1 MAIKISN
8 RVKLVKPS
16 PTLTLSARAK
26 EMKAAGIDVVNFGVG
41 EPDFNTP
48 EYIKRSAQAAIENNF
63 TRYTANAGII
73 ELRQAICA
81 KLQRDN
87 GLSYEP
93 KQVLVSPGAKASILN
108 ILIAVCD
115 SQDQVLMPAPY
126 WVSYP
131 YQAMLANAE
140 PVIVPTFEQDS
151 YKLTAASLEQA
162 VAANPCAK
170 ALLLNSPNNPTG
182 AVYTRQ
188 ELEAIAA
195 ICVDKDILVV
205 SDEIYE
211 RLVYDGIKHVS
222 IASLNEEIKARTVVI
237 NGVSKAYAMTGWRL
251 GYAAGPAHIMAAAA
265 RVQEHATSC
274 VNSITQKA
282 CVTALAEEDDSIEK
296 MRAEFEKRRDFLF
309 AELGNLPHVSC
320 FKPQGAFYIMPNI
333 DWYLNNN
340 SQGITDGDQFCQV
353 LLEKHHVALV
363 SGASFGIPSNVRFSY
378 ANSMENLQKGVT
390 RFAQFLSELT
400 PLTT

>member
-1 MAIKISN
+1 MAIALSN
-8 RVKLVKPS
+8 RIKLVQPS

-26 EMKAAGIDVVNFGVG
+26 EMKDKGMDVVNFGVG

-48 EYIKRSAQAAIENNF
+48 EYIKTAAHAAIDANF

-73 ELRQAICA
+73 ELRRAICD
-81 KLQRDN
+81 KLKRDN
-87 GLSYEP
+87 ALEYEP
-93 KQVLVSPGAKASILN
+93 KQILVSPGAKASILN

-115 SQDQVLMPAPY
+115 YQDQVLMPAPY

-131 YQAMLANAE
+131 YQALLANAE
-140 PVIVPTFEQDS
+140 PVIIPTREADS
-151 YKLTAASLEQA
+151 FKLTPSGLKAALDAS
-162 VAANPCAK
+162 PCAK
-170 ALLLNSPNNPTG
+170 VLILNSPNNPTG
-182 AVYTRQ
+182 AVYSQ
-188 ELEAIAA
+188 AELEALAA
-195 ICVDKDILVV
+195 LCLERGLLVI

-211 RLVYDGIKHVS
+211 RLVYDGVKHHS
-222 IASLNEEIKARTVVI
+222 IAAVSPQMQQQTVVI

-251 GYAAGPAHIMAAAA
+251 GYAAGPAHIIAAAG

-296 MRAEFEKRRDFLF
+296 MRAEFELRRNFLY
-309 AELGNLPHVSC
+309 AELGKLPHISC

-333 DWYLNNN
+333 GWYLENNR
-340 SQGITDGDQFCQV
+340 QGIDSADKFCEI

-363 SGASFGIPSNVRFSY
+363 AGGSFGIGTNVRFSY
-378 ANSMENLQKGVT
+378 ANSMANLEKGVT
-390 RFAQFLSELT
+390 RFADFLAELRG
-400 PLTT
+400 

>member
-131 YQAMLANAE
+131 YQAMLANGVEGLIA
-140 PVIVPTFEQDS
+140 
-151 YKLTAASLEQA
+151 
-162 VAANPCAK
+162 
-170 ALLLNSPNNPTG
+170 ALLIEP
-182 AVYTRQ
+182 
-188 ELEAIAA
+188 
-195 ICVDKDILVV
+195 
-205 SDEIYE
+205 
-211 RLVYDGIKHVS
+211 
-222 IASLNEEIKARTVVI
+222 AS
-237 NGVSKAYAMTGWRL
+237 
-251 GYAAGPAHIMAAAA
+251 
-265 RVQEHATSC
+265 
-274 VNSITQKA
+274 
-282 CVTALAEEDDSIEK
+282 
-296 MRAEFEKRRDFLF
+296 
-309 AELGNLPHVSC
+309 
-320 FKPQGAFYIMPNI
+320 
-333 DWYLNNN
+333 
-340 SQGITDGDQFCQV
+340 
-353 LLEKHHVALV
+353 
-363 SGASFGIPSNVRFSY
+363 
-378 ANSMENLQKGVT
+378 
-390 RFAQFLSELT
+390 
-400 PLTT
+400 